1 MTKTVVE
8 TSVLI
13 VGGGPAGLTAALLLA
28 HHGVPTV
35 LAECRLA
42 PSQHPRARG
51 VHARAM
57 EILRGLGI
65 EDDLR
70 SMALPIRSGVE
81 WRSTLGGPVQRE
93 LSLPSAVDHDISPCE
108 GLAMAQDVFESVLR
122 GHVQRA
128 EPVLARWGSSLTDFT
143 VVDGGVE
150 ATITDQA
157 TGLPTTV
164 RARYLLG
171 ADGVRSVVRE
181 RLGITFHGAADLGRQ
196 RGVAFRADL
205 TRWTGSRPRGMYF
218 LTEVGSVMFSTH
230 PDNRWA
236 LGVLDPRHGERDA
249 HELVVA
255 AIGEAVQPLE
265 ILADSRWTLGA
276 QSASNYSHGRV
287 FLLGDAAHRVTPM
300 GATGVSTAIHD
311 ANNLAWKI
319 AAVDAGRATPD
330 LLATYGTERE
340 PVGRATVAA
349 SLVAWQTAMSQSPE
363 QSPTATLSQIDMGYR
378 YRSTAVLDDGP
389 GGREELDY
397 SPSARPGCRAP
408 HAWIDVGGRRTST
421 IDLFTRRFVVL
432 SASKGDD
439 WLTAARAIARDGG
452 DLDAHL
458 FTGLEW
464 ARRYGIGP
472 HGAVI
477 VRRDGHVAW
486 RRAGGPDQSPRS
498 AERLLSRVLRQ
509 VTGRQTASTTPLAEP
524 PTDEP
529 SRYHPVPVEP
539 IHGGVLG

>member
-1 MTKTVVE
+1 
-8 TSVLI
+8 
-13 VGGGPAGLTAALLLA
+13 
-28 HHGVPTV
+28 
-35 LAECRLA
+35 
-42 PSQHPRARG
+42 
-51 VHARAM
+51 M

-70 SMALPIRSGVE
+70 SRALPIRSGVE

-93 LSLPSAVDHDISPCE
+93 LSLLSAVDHDISPCE
-108 GLAMAQDVFESVLR
+108 GLAMAQDVFETVLR

-128 EPVLARWGSSLTDFT
+128 ESVCARWGSLLTDFT

-157 TGLPTTV
+157 TGMPTTV
-164 RARYLLG
+164 RAHYLLG
-171 ADGVRSVVRE
+171 ADGVRSAVRE
-181 RLGITFHGAADLGRQ
+181 GLGITFDGAADLGRQ
-196 RGVAFRADL
+196 RGIAFRADL

-218 LTEVGSVMFSTH
+218 LNGVGSVMFSTH
-230 PDNRWA
+230 RDNRWA
-236 LGVLDPRHGERDA
+236 LGVVDPRHGERAA

-276 QSASNYSHGRV
+276 QSASSYSHGRV

-330 LLATYGTERE
+330 LLATYGMERE

-349 SLVAWQTAMSQSPE
+349 SLSAWQTAMSPASE
-363 QSPTATLSQIDMGYR
+363 QSPPTTTLSQIDMGYR
-378 YRSTAVLDDGP
+378 YRSTAVLDDGTS
-389 GGREELDY
+389 GGEELDY
-397 SPSARPGCRAP
+397 SPTARPGCRAP
-408 HAWIDVGGRRTST
+408 HAWIDVDGRRTST
-421 IDLFTRRFVVL
+421 IDLFTRRFVL
-432 SASKGDD
+432 LTARKGDD
-439 WLTAARAIARDGG
+439 WLTAARAIAREGG

-458 FTGLEW
+458 ITDPEW

-477 VRRDGHVAW
+477 VRPDGHVAW
-486 RRAGGPDQSPRS
+486 RRTGGPGHSPES
-498 AERLLSRVLRQ
+498 AEQLLGRALRQ
-509 VTGRQTASTTPLAEP
+509 VIGRQPAFTTPSAEP
-524 PTDEP
+524 PSGEP
-529 SRYHPVPVEP
+529 SRHRPVPVEP
-539 IHGGVLG
+539 AHGVLG